1 MPWEGWSDRK
11 LLEIRLCDLGITL
24 EGSWLEGPIRSVC
37 REFEA
42 RDLRLRPSFW
52 LSDDWFSPDGVVGVA
67 LPFFLAHPRLMR
79 LERKQMLEV
88 EGGTLQQCVMLLRHE
103 LGHAVQ
109 HAFALH
115 RRPRWRAHFGASSR
129 AYPEYYRPNPAS
141 RRSVLHLPYWYAQA
155 HPDEDFAETFAVWLM
170 PGARWRRH
178 YAGWPALKKL
188 EYVDELMSEL
198 AGRAPRVRSRARLE
212 PLAKLRQ
219 TLGEYYEAK
228 HERFSGVENNLYDA
242 DLRRIFSDEPT
253 RGNGETAASFLR
265 RNGPRIRR
273 MVARG
278 TGKREYALDVV
289 LRDMAVRCRELSLR
303 TSGPEADTVMNFTI
317 LLTARSV
324 EYVYRGRDWHA
335 L

>member
-1 MPWEGWSDRK
+1 
-11 LLEIRLCDLGITL
+11 
-24 EGSWLEGPIRSVC
+24 
-37 REFEA
+37 
-42 RDLRLRPSFW
+42 
-52 LSDDWFSPDGVVGVA
+52 
-67 LPFFLAHPRLMR
+67 
-79 LERKQMLEV
+79 MLEV

-115 RRPRWRAHFGASSR
+115 RRPRWRAQFGNSSR

-170 PGARWRRH
+170 PGSRWRRH
-178 YAGWPALKKL
+178 YAGWPALAKL

-303 TSGPEADTVMNFTI
+303 TSGPEADTVMNFAI

>member
-1 MPWEGWSDRK
+1 MPWEGWSDRE

-37 REFEA
+37 RELEA
-42 RDLRLRPSFW
+42 RDLRVRPNFW
-52 LSDDWFSPDGVVGVA
+52 LSDDWFSPEGVVGVA

-115 RRPRWRAHFGASSR
+115 RRPRWRSHFGNSSR

-178 YAGWPALKKL
+178 YAGWPALRKL

-198 AGRAPRVRSRARLE
+198 AGRAPRVRSRARVE
-212 PLAKLRQ
+212 PLSKLRP
-219 TLGEYYEAK
+219 TLGAYYEAK
-228 HERFSGVENNLYDA
+228 RERFSGVENNLYDA
-242 DLRRIFSDEPT
+242 DLRRIFSDDSPRE
-253 RGNGETAASFLR
+253 NGETAASFLR

-289 LRDMAVRCRELSLR
+289 LRDMAVRCRELGLR
-303 TSGPEADTVMNFTI
+303 TSGPEEDTVMDFTI

-324 EYVYRGRDWHA
+324 EYVYHGRDWHA